1 MSLHTSK
8 MLTLWVEKTKTNIF
22 AMEEVSLC
30 VHEDHGQVP
39 YLRHYNPLLGQL
51 LDTNLSQIQNLD
63 GR

>member
-1 MSLHTSK
+1 MK
-8 MLTLWVEKTKTNIF
+8 KWVEKTKTNIF
-22 AMEEVSLC
+22 VMEEVSLC